1 MQNLD
6 TKQVRIFNK
15 DILNWIALLCGPLL
29 FFFSCHSTSAQ
40 ETSHQI
46 MPLDTLCYTAIHF
59 KNNKTNIDSLY
70 KDNNI
75 ALKQI
80 TDVLQKK
87 DSSEN
92 IRYRIKEI
100 ELRGAASPLGQSTYN
115 KRLSQ
120 RRADSFEK
128 YLHSL
133 PGLDSL
139 NVTKI
144 AEGEDWH
151 IFTRV
156 IEENYWRFDRDDLLK
171 ILHSNSPTD
180 IKKQKIIAMNGGRT
194 WKFLVQN
201 HMWPSRYVTT
211 LVTADRI
218 VLLPQLNLASQA
230 KKLTEQLAYRQELKP
245 QENEPYFAL
254 KTNLLFDAVTALN
267 ANIEIPLF
275 DKYSISLTGLFPWW
289 TAGPNGKKYAL
300 QIMEYGLEA
309 RNYFRSE
316 KALDGWFVGIYASSA
331 KYDLQWDKKIC
342 TQGEYWN
349 AGLSMGYIMELSKR
363 LRLEFS
369 LSVGYLHSDYR
380 KYQPSPD
387 YEHLYRDPY
396 RTGVFQFF
404 GPTKACISLVL
415 PIYL

>member
-1 MQNLD
+1 
-6 TKQVRIFNK
+6 
-15 DILNWIALLCGPLL
+15 
-29 FFFSCHSTSAQ
+29 
-40 ETSHQI
+40 